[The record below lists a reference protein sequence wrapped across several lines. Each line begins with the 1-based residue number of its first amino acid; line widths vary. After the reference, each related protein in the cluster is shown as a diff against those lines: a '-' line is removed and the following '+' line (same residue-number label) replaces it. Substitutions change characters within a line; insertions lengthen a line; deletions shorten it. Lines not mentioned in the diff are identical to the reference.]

1 MARGV
6 NKVILVGN
14 VGGDPETRYMPNGNA
29 VTNITL
35 ATSESWKDKQ
45 TGQQQERTE
54 WHRVVFFGRLAEI
67 AGEYL
72 RKGSQVYVEGSL
84 RTRKWQGQDGQDRYT
99 TEIVVDINGNMQLLG
114 GRPSGDDSQRARAS
128 PCSARS
134 RPRSSSRVRPRSSN
148 RRRNRPRTTTA
159 STTTFRSSDALAA
172 RPVRATGRPSKTP
185 CRPRAA
191 GGLRFQATP
200 RCKGTSSRPPMA
212 DRASRM
218 ALSLRQVSRYSWA
231 GSESPTRPQPANR

>member
-29 VTNITL
+29 VTNVTL
-35 ATSESWKDKQ
+35 ATSDSWKDKQ

-54 WHRVVFFGRLAEI
+54 WHRVVFFGKLAEI

-99 TEIVVDINGNMQLLG
+99 TEIVVDINGTMQLLG
-114 GRPSGDDSQRARAS
+114 SRGGAASGGGDEYNQTQQAPRAPRPQQSAAPQRD
-128 PCSARS
+128 
-134 RPRSSSRVRPRSSN
+134 
-148 RRRNRPRTTTA
+148 NRPA
-159 STTTFRSSDALAA
+159 PAA
-172 RPVRATGRPSKTP
+172 P
-185 CRPRAA
+185 
-191 GGLRFQATP
+191 Q
-200 RCKGTSSRPPMA
+200 
-212 DRASRM
+212 
-218 ALSLRQVSRYSWA
+218 
-231 GSESPTRPQPANR
+231 QPAPDYDSFDDDIPF